1 MFINNVLLCTSNI
14 NMRKLL
20 LFFALFSASTLV
32 FAQSKGSNP
41 NYKLVSGNDWV
52 KAKNY
57 YLLTLF
63 EQDKAVRSLL
73 NTDPELVKLTQKKV
87 ASLQTSLAECKDA
100 LCLPAQLKLTDEEIS
115 LVSTRLIALYKSG
128 NALDLLVKNHL
139 VPSGTYIMYDAKTPA
154 ELLVNAWEQD
164 AKAVNYTIGVYAEGK
179 KPNYPQ
185 IDSISYNIKQR
196 AYLALM
202 YDCSTE
208 VAEVLKPGALFFE
221 PALQAALLY
230 LEVNERRNA
239 ADYEPMATTANKL
252 AAERVKQIKW
262 ASYPYSHI
270 LVPGAGPENLTT
282 PLSGEGM
289 LRCKSAAR
297 QYKLGKAPFVVVSG
311 GSVHPYK
318 TKYNEAVEMKKYMV
332 STLHVPENAV
342 IIEPHARHTT
352 TNIRNDVRLIFR
364 YGMPMDKPALIV
376 TDKFQ
381 NNSIANMDKRCLN
394 ELKYVPYK
402 LGKRISETALEF
414 YPVIT
419 SLQIDADE
427 PMDP

>member
-1 MFINNVLLCTSNI
+1 
-14 NMRKLL
+14 MRKLFLLLL
-20 LFFALFSASTLV
+20 LFAFSTSV
-32 FAQSKGSNP
+32 FAQLHNARP
-41 NYKLVSGNDWV
+41 NYQLVSGNDWV

-57 YLLTLF
+57 YLLTLL
-63 EQDKAVRSLL
+63 EQDKAVNNLL
-73 NTDPELVKLTQKKV
+73 STDTELVKLKQKKT
-87 ASLQTSLAECKDA
+87 AALQLSLTECKDA

-115 LVSTRLIALYKSG
+115 LVSARLNALYKPG
-128 NALDLLVKNHL
+128 NALDMLVNNHL
-139 VPSGTYIMYDAKTPA
+139 IPSGTYIMYEAQTPA
-154 ELLVNAWEQD
+154 ELLVKAWEQD

-179 KPNYPQ
+179 KPNYPL
-185 IDSISYNIKQR
+185 IDSISYNVKQQ
-196 AYLALM
+196 AYYGLM
-202 YDCSTE
+202 YNCT
-208 VAEVLKPGALFFE
+208 AEVNEADKSGSLFFK

-230 LEVNERRNA
+230 LELNERRRA
-239 ADYEPMATTANKL
+239 ADYEPMATTANKT

-270 LVPGAGPENLTT
+270 LIPGAGPQNLTT

-297 QYKLGKAPFVVVSG
+297 QYQLGRAPFVIVSG

-332 STLHVPENAV
+332 SILHVPENAV

-352 TNIRNDVRLIFR
+352 TNIRNDVRLVFR
-364 YGMPMDKPALIV
+364 YGMPMEKPGLIV

-381 NNSIANMDKRCLN
+381 NNSITNMEKRCLN

-402 LGKRISETALEF
+402 LGKRISESALEF
-414 YPVIT
+414 YPLIT

>member
-1 MFINNVLLCTSNI
+1 
-14 NMRKLL
+14 MRKLL
-20 LFFALFSASTLV
+20 LLSIALCFTGTLV
-32 FAQSKGSNP
+32 FAQLQPANP

-63 EQDKAVRSLL
+63 EQDKAVSNLLLADSELLKLMQQKTNALHSSL
-73 NTDPELVKLTQKKV
+73 T
-87 ASLQTSLAECKDA
+87 ECKDA
-100 LCLPAQLKLTDEEIS
+100 LCLPAQIKFTDEEIS
-115 LVSTRLIALYKSG
+115 LVSARLTALYKPG

-139 VPSGTYIMYDAKTPA
+139 VPSGTYIMYEAKTPA

-185 IDSISYNIKQR
+185 IDSISYNVKQR

-202 YDCSTE
+202 YNCSTE
-208 VAEVLKPGALFFE
+208 VAEALKPGALFFE
-221 PALQAALLY
+221 PALQAALVY

-332 STLHVPENAV
+332 SVLHVPENAV

-364 YGMPMDKPALIV
+364 YGIPMDKAALII

-381 NNSIANMDKRCLN
+381 NNSIADMEKRCLN